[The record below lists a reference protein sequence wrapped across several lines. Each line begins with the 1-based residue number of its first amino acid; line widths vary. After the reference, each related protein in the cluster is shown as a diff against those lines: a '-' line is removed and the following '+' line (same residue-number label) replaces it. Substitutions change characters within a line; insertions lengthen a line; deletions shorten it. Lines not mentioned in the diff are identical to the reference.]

1 MYCAS
6 KNVDFAKNG
15 DCLINERRDN
25 MMKLKFYL
33 VYLWYKVLLKLG
45 IKTDEIYYIGGS
57 EALPPPLT
65 KEEEE
70 VLLNKLPK
78 GDQAA
83 RSLLIERNLR
93 LVVYIARKFENTGIN
108 IEDLISIGTIGLIK
122 AVNTFNPEKKIK
134 LATYAS
140 RCIENEILM
149 HLRRNNKNRS
159 EVSFDEPLNIDWDG
173 NELLLSDV
181 LGTDDDII
189 TKDLEATVDRHL
201 LMKALHQLNDRE
213 KQIMELRFG
222 LAGGEEKTQ
231 KDVADMLGISQSYIS
246 RLEKRIIKRLRKE
259 FNKMV

>member
-1 MYCAS
+1 
-6 KNVDFAKNG
+6 
-15 DCLINERRDN
+15 
-25 MMKLKFYL
+25 MKKWKLRITYFL
-33 VYLWYKVLLKLG
+33 YKLLKKLG
-45 IKTDEIYYIGGS
+45 MKMDELYYIGGS

-70 VLLNKLPK
+70 MLIKKLSS
-78 GDQAA
+78 GDETA

-149 HLRRNNKNRS
+149 HLRRNNKVRA

-181 LGTDDDII
+181 LGTEDDVI
-189 TKDLEATVDRHL
+189 TKDLEADVDRNL
-201 LMKALHQLNDRE
+201 LFKALRQLSDRE

-222 LAGGEEKTQ
+222 LSGGEEKTQ
-231 KDVADMLGISQSYIS
+231 KDVADLLGISQSYIS

-259 FNKMV
+259 FNKMM